1 MRKQLTEELKYNKI
15 RPSKL
20 SCVSAILMVK
30 KSYVDPEDLRPY
42 VNY

>member
-20 SCVSAILMVK
+20 PYVSTILIAK
-30 KSYVDPEDLRPY
+30 KSHIGPEDLRPY

>member
-1 MRKQLTEELKYNKI
+1 MKKQLTEELKCNKI

-20 SCVSAILMVK
+20 FYISTILIVK
-30 KSYVDPEDLRPY
+30 KFYAGPEDLRFY